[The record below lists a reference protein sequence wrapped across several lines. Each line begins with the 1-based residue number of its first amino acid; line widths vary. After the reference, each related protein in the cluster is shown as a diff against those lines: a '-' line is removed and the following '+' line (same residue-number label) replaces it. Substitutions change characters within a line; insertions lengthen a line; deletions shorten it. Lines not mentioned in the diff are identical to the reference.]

1 MPSAHIKLI
10 KPILLLF
17 LFSSANAHAF
27 KDSRDDKWE
36 FFLSPQFTNSKT
48 LEFDNGAKA
57 DINERSSIAFGFGYN
72 INPHIELTTQFA
84 SSSANYTG
92 TIIKDGD
99 PDTPEQFT
107 ANLYT
112 SSINFGFTYNILSTP
127 LTPYISANFGSTY
140 IDSGVPTGRVESG
153 YCWYPYYGYILC
165 ASAQTYTSTEFN
177 YGAGAGLRYDFNR
190 KLYMKGGININ
201 VIDTSSNNTA
211 DFTTYQF
218 TFGFM
223 F

>member
-36 FFLSPQFTNSKT
+36 FFLSPQFTNSTT
-48 LEFDNGAKA
+48 LEFDNGAKV
-57 DINERSSIAFGFGYN
+57 DINDRSSIAFGFGYN

-84 SSSANYTG
+84 SSSSNYTG
-92 TIIKDGD
+92 TIIKDDGS
-99 PDTPEQFT
+99 DTAEQFS

-112 SSINFGFTYNILSTP
+112 SSINFGFTYNILSSP
-127 LTPYISANFGSTY
+127 FTPYVSANFGSTY
-140 IDSGVPTGRVESG
+140 IDSGIPTGDFGSFC
-153 YCWYPYYGYILC
+153 YWYPYWGYVCSPQAL
-165 ASAQTYTSTEFN
+165 TYTSTEFN

-190 KLYMKGGININ
+190 KLYMKGGVNLN
-201 VIDTSSNNTA
+201 VIDISSNNTA